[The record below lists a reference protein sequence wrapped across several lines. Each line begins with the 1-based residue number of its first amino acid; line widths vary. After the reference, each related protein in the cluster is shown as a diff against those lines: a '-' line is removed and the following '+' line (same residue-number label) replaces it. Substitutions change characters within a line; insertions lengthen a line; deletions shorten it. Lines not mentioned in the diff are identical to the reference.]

1 MTIPTKPTY
10 SHGST
15 GTAPSSAID
24 YANGDPLNADELDYY
39 LHVEFA
45 KIKALIDWAESIDT
59 NDDGKVDA
67 ADSADEATNV
77 TSTYKGN
84 DLDSDGDGKVDAAET
99 ADSAK
104 TYKGNDLDS
113 DGDGVV
119 DSADYAATAG
129 DADTVDGNDAT
140 ALTGISL
147 GSYNSRPESTG
158 TYSNPENN
166 PIYVLTSMS
175 AGATVE
181 VDAEIIWDQGD
192 PTSDEERAD
201 VFFLVPENGDY
212 TLTSNSVI
220 SHTYV
225 ELK

>member
-67 ADSADEATNV
+67 ADSADVATNV

-84 DLDSDGDGKVDAAET
+84 DLDSDADGKVDAAET
-99 ADSAK
+99 ADSAS
-104 TYKGNDLDS
+104 TATT
-113 DGDGVV
+113 
-119 DSADYAATAG
+119 ADTAG
-129 DADTVDGNDAT
+129 TVTGTDGTARLGGQLPQYQSKSAAQNDADVTEGTIVYIQDQNQAYIEDGT
-140 ALTGISL
+140 
-147 GSYNSRPESTG
+147 
-158 TYSNPENN
+158 
-166 PIYVLTSMS
+166 
-175 AGATVE
+175 
-181 VDAEIIWDQGD
+181 
-192 PTSDEERAD
+192 
-201 VFFLVPENGDY
+201 
-212 TLTSNSVI
+212 
-220 SHTYV
+220 
-225 ELK
+225 